1 MMSAPGG
8 DLAIENRRMREITL
22 QAAAD
27 GLDGVVAEAMAGE
40 DVVITRDG
48 RREAVLV
55 SWMTWQ
61 RLSSGVSFGALL
73 TNSPLEEDDIA
84 PRPRGPVRDAGL

>member
-1 MMSAPGG
+1 
-8 DLAIENRRMREITL
+8 MREITL

-55 SWMTWQ
+55 SWTTWQ

-73 TNSPLEEDDIA
+73 TNSPLDEDDIA
-84 PRPRGPVRDAGL
+84 PRSRGSVRDAGL

>member
-1 MMSAPGG
+1 
-8 DLAIENRRMREITL
+8 MREITL

-27 GLDGVVAEAMAGE
+27 GLDGVVAEAMSGE

-55 SWMTWQ
+55 SWATWE
-61 RLSSGVSFGALL
+61 RLTRESSFGAWL
-73 TNSPLEEDDIA
+73 THSPLEEDDIA
-84 PRPRGPVRDAGL
+84 PRQCGPVRDAGL

>member
-1 MMSAPGG
+1 
-8 DLAIENRRMREITL
+8 MREITL

-40 DVVITRDG
+40 DVIITLDG

-55 SWMTWQ
+55 SWATWE
-61 RLSSGVSFGALL
+61 RLSRGISFGVLL
-73 TNSPLEEDDIA
+73 TSSPLKDGDIA
-84 PRPRGPVRDAGL
+84 PRHSGQIRDAGL

>member
-1 MMSAPGG
+1 
-8 DLAIENRRMREITL
+8 MREISL

-27 GLDGVVAEAMAGE
+27 GLEDVVAEATAGE

-55 SWMTWQ
+55 SWAAWK
-61 RLSSGVSFGALL
+61 RLSGGISFGALL
-73 TNSPLEEDDIA
+73 TSSPLEEGDIA
-84 PRPRGPVRDAGL
+84 PRQRGPIRDAGL

>member
-1 MMSAPGG
+1 
-8 DLAIENRRMREITL
+8 MREITL

-27 GLDGVVAEAMAGE
+27 GLDSVVAEAMAGE

-55 SWMTWQ
+55 SWAVWE
-61 RLSSGVSFGALL
+61 RLSRKSSFGALL
-73 TNSPLEEDDIA
+73 ASSPLEDGDVA
-84 PRPRGPVRDAGL
+84 PRQRGPIRDAGL

>member
-1 MMSAPGG
+1 
-8 DLAIENRRMREITL
+8 MREITL

-27 GLDGVVAEAMAGE
+27 GLDSVAADASAGE

-55 SWMTWQ
+55 SWATWE
-61 RLSSGVSFGALL
+61 RLSRGISFGALL
-73 TNSPLEEDDIA
+73 TSSPLEEGDLA
-84 PRPRGPVRDAGL
+84 PRSRGAIRDAEL

>member
-1 MMSAPGG
+1 
-8 DLAIENRRMREITL
+8 MREITL

-27 GLDGVVAEAMAGE
+27 GLDSVVAEAMAGE

-55 SWMTWQ
+55 SWTAWE
-61 RLSSGVSFGALL
+61 RLSRESSFGALL
-73 TNSPLEEDDIA
+73 TRSPLEDGDIA
-84 PRPRGPVRDAGL
+84 PRQRGPVRDAGL

>member
-1 MMSAPGG
+1 
-8 DLAIENRRMREITL
+8 MREITL

-27 GLDGVVAEAMAGE
+27 GLSGVVAEAMAGE

-55 SWMTWQ
+55 SWAAWE
-61 RLSSGVSFGALL
+61 RLSRGISFGALL
-73 TNSPLEEDDIA
+73 TSSPLEDGDIA
-84 PRPRGPVRDAGL
+84 PRSDGIGGVVVGRRGEQPG